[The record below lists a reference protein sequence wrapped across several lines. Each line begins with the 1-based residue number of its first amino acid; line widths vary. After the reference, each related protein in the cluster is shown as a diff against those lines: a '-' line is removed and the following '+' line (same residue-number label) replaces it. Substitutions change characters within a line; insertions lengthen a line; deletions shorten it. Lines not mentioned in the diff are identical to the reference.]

1 MEEHIFERVLDV
13 SRYILDTKSTVR
25 NAATIFGVSKSTV
38 HKDISERL
46 PRVDQQMARKI
57 RKVLDFNKAMRHLR
71 GGEAMRQ
78 KYKGK

>member
-1 MEEHIFERVLDV
+1 FERVLDV